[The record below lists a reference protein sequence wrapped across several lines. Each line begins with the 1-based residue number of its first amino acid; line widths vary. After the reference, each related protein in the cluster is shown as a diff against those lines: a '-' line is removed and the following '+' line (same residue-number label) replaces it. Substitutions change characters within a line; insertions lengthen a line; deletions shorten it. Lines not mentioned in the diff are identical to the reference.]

1 MNAGPDVE
9 RLISDWLVEEAPER
23 APDRILGE
31 ASRSIERTKQRRFGA
46 VWREPMMLST
56 SRFVVATAIVIAA
69 VVGAGWIGRSSAGV
83 GNSSTTPVPPAPS
96 GSRPAA
102 SAHPSP
108 APSSAAVAPEAIPE
122 GTYSTAPMK
131 VSDIIG
137 AMNADTKLSA
147 AQRTHLIDIAF
158 GFRNHTT
165 FVVSLDFRAGQWTQ
179 RQSVDGSDQVGSGGT
194 YAFLDANTVVFREQG
209 GLSGFEV
216 TRVQKGFT
224 LKSLTAA
231 ANEEDAFAGKI
242 LFETGPFTLVP

>member
-23 APDRILGE
+23 APDRILDE

-56 SRFVVATAIVIAA
+56 SRLVVATAIVIAA

-137 AMNADTKLSA
+137 AINADTKLSA
-147 AQRTHLIDIAF
+147 AQ
-158 GFRNHTT
+158 
-165 FVVSLDFRAGQWTQ
+165 WTE

-242 LFETGPFTLVP
+242 LFETAPFKLVP